1 MNTQMYYKKIWVNS
15 LLTLEWEGLS
25 HYDSKSRSHKIL
37 INLTKNKKTTMRL
50 KKITIITYTK
60 LKYKLQTGKKRSG
73 AQITGKG
80 LISLINNKLLEI
92 EEKKP
97 VAQEKNKGH

>member
-1 MNTQMYYKKIWVNS
+1 MNMQMYCKKIWADS

-25 HYDSKSRSHKIL
+25 NYDSKSRSHKIL
-37 INLTKNKKTTMRL
+37 INLTKDKKTTMRL
-50 KKITIITYTK
+50 KKITIITCTK
-60 LKYKLQTGKKRSG
+60 LKYKLETGKNRSG

-92 EEKKP
+92 EEKKK
-97 VAQEKNKGH
+97 ASRSREK